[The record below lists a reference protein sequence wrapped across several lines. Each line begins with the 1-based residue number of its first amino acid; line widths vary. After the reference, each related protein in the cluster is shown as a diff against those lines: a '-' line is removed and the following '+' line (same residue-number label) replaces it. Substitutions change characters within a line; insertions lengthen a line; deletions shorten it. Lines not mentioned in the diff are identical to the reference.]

1 MRTDRN
7 IRINE
12 MTDREYRAY
21 KRQCRIRR
29 ERRHKVLTFFMTVC
43 LIVICA
49 GSYHSIISSAKSG
62 SDDIYFKYYTGITVA
77 AGDTLW
83 DIADEYIDYEQYKDK
98 EAYIAE
104 VRSINHISE
113 DATIRVGQNLIV
125 PYFSHEFVK

>member
-7 IRINE
+7 YRVNE

-29 ERRHKVLTFFMTVC
+29 ERRRKVFTLFLTVC

-49 GSYHSIISSAKSG
+49 GSYHSIVSSAKSG
-62 SDDIYFKYYTGITVA
+62 SDDIAFKYYTDITVA

-98 EAYIAE
+98 DSYITE
-104 VRSINHISE
+104 VRSINHIAE
-113 DATIRVGQNLIV
+113 DASIRAGQNLIV
-125 PYFSHEFVK
+125 PYYSHEFVK